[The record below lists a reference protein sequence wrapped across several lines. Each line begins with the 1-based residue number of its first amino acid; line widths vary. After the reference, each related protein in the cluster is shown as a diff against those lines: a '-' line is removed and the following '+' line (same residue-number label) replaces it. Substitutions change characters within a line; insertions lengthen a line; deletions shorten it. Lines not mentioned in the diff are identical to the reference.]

1 MPRVEK
7 LDPLIADQLQAAL
20 PGAIIGRK
28 VIVLEQTSSTNDAIT
43 RVASTDGLP
52 SIPDGLVVFAEHQTD
67 GRGQRGNRWE
77 SAARKGLW
85 LSILLRPEIQL
96 SDSGRLT
103 MWAIEA
109 ISDVIRTTFGLEP
122 AIKLPNDIQVLG
134 RKVSGVLVEMRA
146 QDQAPHQAVVGI
158 GINVNQC
165 RDDFSPDLQGRAIS
179 LAMALGRQVD
189 RQNFAVALL
198 RNLDVTYRQEFLDRE
213 PVAEGGDLGSKI
225 AHNRLPRSTPAAT
238 TSPAPTTTRDM
249 HAVKSRTA

>member
-1 MPRVEK
+1 MSTVEK
-7 LDPLIADQLQAAL
+7 LDPLIADQLQAECA
-20 PGAIIGRK
+20 GAIIGRK
-28 VIVLEQTSSTNDAIT
+28 VIVLEKTNSTNDAIS
-43 RVASTDGLP
+43 RVAPTDGLP

-122 AIKLPNDIQVLG
+122 AIKLPNDVQLNG

-146 QDQAPHQAVVGI
+146 QDKAPHLAVVGI
-158 GINVNQC
+158 GINVNQS
-165 RDDFSPDLQGRAIS
+165 RDDFPAELQDSAIS
-179 LAMALGRQVD
+179 LAMALGRRVD
-189 RQNFAVALL
+189 RQNFALALL
-198 RNLDVTYRQEFLDRE
+198 RKLDVTYRQKFLDRAA
-213 PVAEGGDLGSKI
+213 VAEGADVG
-225 AHNRLPRSTPAAT
+225 
-238 TSPAPTTTRDM
+238 
-249 HAVKSRTA
+249 